1 MRRRLSIIV
10 LILLLIGAGITVWK
24 GSHRNDPVIRGK
36 RLSAWLVDKASGD
49 LRVRNQAIDAIREA
63 GTNVLPLMVEMLQA
77 QDSVIKQPS
86 SGIIMGKDR
95 ASRKRTRCECDSF
108 RNSGSLWHW

>member
-10 LILLLIGAGITVWK
+10 FILLLIGAGVAVWK
-24 GSHRNDPVIRGK
+24 GSHPNDPVIRGK

-63 GTNVLPLMVEMLQA
+63 GTNALPRMVEMLQA
-77 QDSVIKQPS
+77 QDSIIKQRLVRLA
-86 SGIIMGKDR
+86 GKQRVLNFHFSDR
-95 ASRKRTRCECDSF
+95 SALRR
-108 RNSGSLWHW
+108 